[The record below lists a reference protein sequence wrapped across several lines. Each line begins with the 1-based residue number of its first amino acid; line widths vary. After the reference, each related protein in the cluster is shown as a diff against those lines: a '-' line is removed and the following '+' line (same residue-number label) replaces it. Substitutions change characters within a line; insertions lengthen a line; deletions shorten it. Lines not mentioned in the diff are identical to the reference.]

1 MSNTLSQVIAEAIN
15 YGFIHTNGMVVVYD
29 MITVETK
36 FLGNIDDEGVK
47 DTIEKYPNKFD
58 YTAALSTCRSSC
70 TRKPLTLS
78 PSHRP
83 SLRSCSRFPRTSRV
97 PSGCIPCGHDS
108 HV

>member
-58 YTAALSTCRSSC
+58 YTPLSIPQAFPAFVLTISPHKSRSI
-70 TRKPLTLS
+70 RLHTLW
-78 PSHRP
+78 
-83 SLRSCSRFPRTSRV
+83 T
-97 PSGCIPCGHDS
+97 
-108 HV
+108 

>member
-58 YTAALSTCRSSC
+58 YT
-70 TRKPLTLS
+70 
-78 PSHRP
+78 
-83 SLRSCSRFPRTSRV
+83 
-97 PSGCIPCGHDS
+97 D
-108 HV
+108 